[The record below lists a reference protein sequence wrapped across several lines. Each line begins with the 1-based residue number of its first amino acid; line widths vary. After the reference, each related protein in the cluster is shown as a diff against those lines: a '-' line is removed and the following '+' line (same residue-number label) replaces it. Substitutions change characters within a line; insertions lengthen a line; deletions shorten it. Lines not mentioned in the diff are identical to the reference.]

1 MRASASAAATAAGR
15 ATTPAAQLRADL
27 AADPVQTG
35 SVASRFAA
43 LVAADQLRLPLPG
56 RGETGARW
64 EALAEI
70 GAADLALARLAEGH
84 VDACAIVVEAGAEPV
99 DGARYGVWAAEPPG
113 SGVVA
118 TTVDDGWQLD
128 GTKRYGSGART
139 LTRALV
145 TASAPDG
152 PRLYDV
158 DLGDPGVQPVPG
170 TWPALGMA
178 ESDSLDVTFSGVRV
192 PRAAALGGPRFYV
205 ERPGFSH
212 GAMGVA
218 ACWYGGALGT
228 ARMVRGRLAER
239 ADAHSLAHL
248 GAIATTCA
256 TLREVLHSAAAAV
269 DADPHAAGAPARQRA
284 LVVRAAVE
292 HGCQEVLARAG
303 RATGTSPLA
312 LDATHARR
320 AADLV
325 VYLRQHHA
333 ERDLAELGAL
343 VLDDDAWR

>member
-1 MRASASAAATAAGR
+1 MSASAGAPATAAGR
-15 ATTPAAQLRADL
+15 ATTLAAQLRADL
-27 AADPVQTG
+27 SARPVRAG
-35 SVASRFAA
+35 SVAARFAA
-43 LVAADQLRLPLPG
+43 MVASGQLQLPLPG
-56 RGETGARW
+56 GGDTAARW
-64 EALAEI
+64 DALAEI

-84 VDACAIVVEAGAEPV
+84 VDACAILIEAGREPV

-113 SGVVA
+113 AVVVA
-118 TTVDDGWQLD
+118 TPSDEGWQLD

-145 TASAPDG
+145 SASAPDG

-158 DLGDPGVQPVPG
+158 DLDDPGVQSVPG

-178 ESDSLDVTFSGVRV
+178 ESDSLDVSFSHVRV
-192 PRAAALGGPRFYV
+192 PLAARVGEPRFYV
-205 ERPGFSH
+205 ERPGFWH
-212 GAMGVA
+212 GAIGVA
-218 ACWYGGALGT
+218 ACWYGGAVGT
-228 ARMVRGRLAER
+228 ARLVRGRLAER

-256 TLREVLHSAAAAV
+256 TLRHVLQSAAAAI
-269 DADPHAAGAPARQRA
+269 DADPRDAGPSARQRA
-284 LVVRAAVE
+284 LAVRAAVE

-343 VLDDDAWR
+343 VLDDDDWL